1 MISGEFVE
9 KGDTYDHP
17 EFCITLICNQDG
29 NVDVR
34 SLEESKCRRR
44 RFTRDSIRKRFF
56 LGMPSGHTLNPSA
69 IKTPYYNSAL
79 FQFA

>member
-1 MISGEFVE
+1 MRGRTFSEKNNGNGCMISGEFVE
-9 KGDTYDHP
+9 KGDSYDHP

-56 LGMPSGHTLNPSA
+56 LGMPSNG
-69 IKTPYYNSAL
+69 
-79 FQFA
+79 

>member
-1 MISGEFVE
+1 MRGGRTFSENNENGCMISGEFVE
-9 KGDTYDHP
+9 KGDSYDHP

-44 RFTRDSIRKRFF
+44 RFTRDSRKHFF
-56 LGMPSGHTLNPSA
+56 LGMPSNL
-69 IKTPYYNSAL
+69 
-79 FQFA
+79 